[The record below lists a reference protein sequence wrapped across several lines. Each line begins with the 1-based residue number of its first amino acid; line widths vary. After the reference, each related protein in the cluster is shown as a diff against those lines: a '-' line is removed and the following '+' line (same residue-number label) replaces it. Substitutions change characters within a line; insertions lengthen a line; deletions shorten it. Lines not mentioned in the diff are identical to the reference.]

1 MRYLLVF
8 ILFGIV
14 MAGCSAD
21 ESTKETAQD
30 NREIPDIAPEGRIT
44 EEAGMNETDSSLP
57 LMTADLPHILLTP
70 IQGNATPPSTSNSSS
85 SQNWQT
91 FTSSALGVALDYP
104 LDWSAAEEIDGAIFT
119 SPQGR
124 TILLKGVKTDNESN
138 ETRIAHPGPI
148 ANPSCYFG
156 MKIDKNP

>member
-104 LDWSAAEEIDGAIFT
+104 LD
-119 SPQGR
+119 
-124 TILLKGVKTDNESN
+124 
-138 ETRIAHPGPI
+138 
-148 ANPSCYFG
+148 
-156 MKIDKNP
+156 